1 MSYKDQSFLNKHLK
15 RNIIDDIKV
24 FFLSVNVIIEMYLS
38 ADIEWSDFQG
48 KFRKYNTNSAKG
60 ENVHVAKKGDLY
72 AKEKFKY
79 SLHN

>member
-1 MSYKDQSFLNKHLK
+1 
-15 RNIIDDIKV
+15 
-24 FFLSVNVIIEMYLS
+24 MYLS

-72 AKEKFKY
+72 AKEKFEY